1 MNLPPGAECGT
12 VPAASGGDTNSTNV
26 PHQAIAARDAKVGCV
41 AVESSGGGRPVE
53 GAEIPAAHRGPLIA
67 NPLSAAVNSLPR
79 SQILTTPNSTLQKG
93 VNEALQILF
102 LLLRL
107 KRQHLCD
114 GLHTESIAATTYTLA
129 TTMTASAAAAT
140 TITTATGT
148 GLSSAL
154 SLKNS
159 VACLVEMMHLGGM
172 LAGMH
177 PPMPIH
183 QIPVP
188 FMAAGIPGL
197 GWPVCPPAGKIPPQY
212 ECANHRI
219 SAGASASVTGTGF
232 AVLHLHP
239 SEELNWVSLESDSAA
254 ESSLLPTAVL
264 PLPYN

>member
-1 MNLPPGAECGT
+1 MHFIKQCIIE
-12 VPAASGGDTNSTNV
+12 GGEV
-26 PHQAIAARDAKVGCV
+26 
-41 AVESSGGGRPVE
+41 
-53 GAEIPAAHRGPLIA
+53 PAAHRGPMIA

-148 GLSSAL
+148 
-154 SLKNS
+154 
-159 VACLVEMMHLGGM
+159 EMMHLGGM

-177 PPMPIH
+177 QPMPIH

-254 ESSLLPTAVL
+254 ESSLLPTAGLLSMVL
-264 PLPYN
+264 CGQLVSPHLQQASLHQSSQQPHSPLLHLLQQWPDEGHLS